1 MKNVVSI
8 LALASSVVATGF
20 NKAPPFSCPSNTDN
34 KCTDKQKPGFNFGDL
49 NIGPVFQYN
58 DFTFKNFQC
67 GASSGKRFEPR
78 TSSKFIGGT
87 CHPDKASSPSFGCGA
102 SVEKF
107 SLGSIHVKPEFDCD
121 LEFHY
126 DMPDGSTC
134 KHRNP
139 CSKSGTTVVNSQC
152 GGAKNVTIVYP
163 PQPNK
168 PKPSCS
174 VQVPTVSFDCSTK
187 PATTKPA
194 TTTAPGTTAPGT
206 TAPGT
211 TAPGTTST
219 TAPGTTAPGTT
230 APSTTAP
237 GTTSTTAPG
246 TTAPG
251 TSAPG
256 TTSTTAAGTTSTA
269 PVGVSSNSPVTA
281 SSSAPAVVSSSSTVT
296 TTFVTQS
303 TSTVFTTSTQTI
315 TSCAPTITNCPANSV
330 VTTVVTVAVSTTI
343 CPVTLTQTSVL
354 TTSSA
359 PVVVDTTS
367 SAPVVVDT
375 TSSAPVVVG
384 TTSSAPVDVGTTSV
398 APVGG
403 STSSAPADVGT
414 TSTTVIGTTSAAT
427 SVAPVETLPC
437 PDVVP
442 SCLSTF
448 ILSVGCSDNSDSSC
462 YCPDEIF
469 VKNIF
474 NCIYAHGATDQIVS
488 EAVIFF
494 QGICAQYVPTNP
506 AIATGATVTTYITV
520 SATPTA
526 VAPVYT
532 TITVDQTVVV
542 PCTDSAGV
550 TIPSSST
557 TVTISTTLSVPQVG
571 FTTGTAGSVG
581 LIPVTTPPAVA
592 SSVPGLVTAPATGV
606 ITAGPV
612 GTGSF
617 RPSATQPGFVT
628 AGSGRVNAGLGLAL
642 GMALLAIVGL

>member
-87 CHPDKASSPSFGCGA
+87 CHSDKASSPSFGCGA
-102 SVEKF
+102 SVDKF

-174 VQVPTVSFDCSTK
+174 VQVPTVSFDCSTASSTK

-194 TTTAPGTTAPGT
+194 TTTAPGTTTPGT

-219 TAPGTTAPGTT
+219 TAPSTT
-230 APSTTAP
+230 APSTT
-237 GTTSTTAPG
+237 
-246 TTAPG
+246 
-251 TSAPG
+251 APG

-315 TSCAPTITNCPANSV
+315 TSCAPTIPNCPANSV
-330 VTTVVTVAVSTTI
+330 VTTVVTVAVSTTV

-367 SAPVVVDT
+367 SAPVVVGTTSSAPVVVGT

-403 STSSAPADVGT
+403 TTSSASVDVGT

-448 ILSVGCSDNSDSSC
+448 MFSVGCSDNSDSRC

-571 FTTGTAGSVG
+571 FSTGTAGSVG

-628 AGSGRVNAGLGLAL
+628 AGSGRVNAGLSLAL
-642 GMALLAIVGL
+642 GMTLLAILGL